1 MEEFF
6 TLRSILTYSGSAA
19 ATGAVTQLLKPLL
32 AKLPFKISQ
41 RLVSYLTALLITLAA
56 TALSGSRELSDY
68 LICTVN
74 AALISLSSNG
84 GYDLIKTL
92 INEKNDE
99 EDNNENNT

>member
-6 TLRSILTYSGSAA
+6 TVRSILTYSGSAA
-19 ATGAVTQLLKPLL
+19 ATGILTQFLKPLL
-32 AKLPFKISQ
+32 SKLPFKISQ
-41 RLVSYLTALLITLAA
+41 RLVSYVLALTITVAA

-84 GYDLIKTL
+84 GYDLIKNL
-92 INEKNDE
+92 IKENNNE
-99 EDNNENNT
+99 EDDDENNT